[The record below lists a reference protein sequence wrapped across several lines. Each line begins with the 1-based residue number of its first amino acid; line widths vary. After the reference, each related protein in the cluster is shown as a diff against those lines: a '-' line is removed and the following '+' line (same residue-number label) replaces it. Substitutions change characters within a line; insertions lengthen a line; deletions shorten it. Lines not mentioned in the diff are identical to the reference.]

1 METHYIE
8 YKEKKYP
15 VIEPT
20 IELWQK
26 LTGLQNWTDETE
38 FAVMMISHI
47 TGLSQEEIL
56 QADWQQI
63 IAASQNITNHLL
75 SEGKEFQRE
84 FDFDGK
90 RYRFVDLPNLTFGE
104 FVDIDTFLSK
114 PESERKRELNLLM
127 ALLYR
132 EVGDDGKLEAY
143 DGGKVQVRSERFKKL
158 PVKYVNG
165 ASTFFLRI
173 ERILHKSS
181 QLSSRKRLKMR
192 IKVIW
197 TLVKLLISKSFGV
210 GLARLSR
217 WLKRILPRWKK

>member
-20 IELWQK
+20 IELWQR

-38 FAVMMISHI
+38 FAVMMISHM
-47 TGLSQEEIL
+47 TGLDKEEIL

-75 SEGKEFQRE
+75 SEGKEFKRE
-84 FDFDGK
+84 FEYDGK
-90 RYRFVDLPNLTFGE
+90 KYRFIDLPNLTFGE
-104 FVDIDTFLSK
+104 FVDIDSFLSK
-114 PESERKRELNLLM
+114 PEIERKRELNLLM
-127 ALLYR
+127 ALFYR
-132 EVGDDGKLEAY
+132 EVGEDGKLETY
-143 DGGKVQVRSERFKKL
+143 DGSKVQVRAEKFKKL

-181 QLSSRKRLKMR
+181 RLSSGKRVKMR
-192 IKVIW
+192 LKVIW
-197 TLVKLLISKSFGV
+197 TLVKLLTSKSFGD

-217 WLKRILPRWKK
+217 WLKMIFPKWKK

>member
-1 METHYIE
+1 METHYID
-8 YKEKKYP
+8 YKGKKYP

-47 TGLSQEEIL
+47 TGLDKEEIM

-63 IAASQNITNHLL
+63 IAASQNITNYFL
-75 SEGKEFQRE
+75 SEGKEFHHE
-84 FDFDGK
+84 FEFDGK
-90 RYRFVDLPNLTFGE
+90 KYRFIDLPNLTFGE
-104 FVDIDTFLSK
+104 FVDIDTLLSK
-114 PESERKRELNLLM
+114 PEIERKRELALMM

-132 EVGDDGKLEAY
+132 EVDENGKLEMY
-143 DGGKVQVRSERFKKL
+143 DGSKVQIRAERFKKL

-165 ASTFFLRI
+165 ATTFFLRI

-181 QLSSRKRLKMR
+181 RLSSRKRLKMR

-217 WLKRILPRWKK
+217 WLKTILPKWKK

>member
-8 YKEKKYP
+8 YKSKKYP
-15 VIEPT
+15 IIEPT

-47 TGLSQEEIL
+47 TGLDKEEIL

-75 SEGKEFQRE
+75 LEGKQFHRE
-84 FDFDGK
+84 FEFDGVK
-90 RYRFVDLPNLTFGE
+90 YRFIDLPNLTFGE

-114 PESERKRELNLLM
+114 PEAERKRELNLLM

-132 EVGDDGKLEAY
+132 EVGKDGKLETY
-143 DGGKVQVRSERFKKL
+143 DGNKVQIRADKFRKL
-158 PVKYVNG
+158 PVKFVNG

-181 QLSSRKRLKMR
+181 RLSSRKRLKMR
-192 IKVIW
+192 LKVIW
-197 TLVKLLISKSFGV
+197 TLVKLLTSKSFGV
-210 GLARLSR
+210 GLVRLLH
-217 WLKRILPRWKK
+217 WPKMILPKWKK

>member
-104 FVDIDTFLSK
+104 FVDIDTFLTK
-114 PESERKRELNLLM
+114 PEIERKRELNLLM

-132 EVGDDGKLEAY
+132 EVGADGKLETY
-143 DGGKVQVRSERFKKL
+143 DGSKVQVRAERFKKL

-181 QLSSRKRLKMR
+181 RLSSRKRLKMR
-192 IKVIW
+192 IRVIW
-197 TLVKLLISKSFGV
+197 TLVKLLISKTFGV

-217 WLKRILPRWKK
+217 WLKTILPRWKK